1 METEDEESKESG
13 GDVPSPVVA
22 PHPCAMPAGP
32 GWMHHHRMGPPGAG
46 PPGFGPPRAPC
57 GAPPLPG
64 VAPAGW
70 STPGWY
76 GPVPGGGGAAPPS
89 LDEAE
94 RARYARGAPLDHEMG
109 DYFVQQDPFRV

>member
-1 METEDEESKESG
+1 
-13 GDVPSPVVA
+13 
-22 PHPCAMPAGP
+22 MPTTA
-32 GWMHHHRMGPPGAG
+32 AFIDS
-46 PPGFGPPRAPC
+46 FGPFWIEGCVSITDNEA
-57 GAPPLPG
+57 
-64 VAPAGW
+64 APAGW